1 MKLALVVAALAFIL
15 AAVAPN
21 PAPLV
26 VLGLFAAFVALW
38 ASERCHRGQSDE

>member
-1 MKLALVVAALAFIL
+1 MKLALAIAALAFVL